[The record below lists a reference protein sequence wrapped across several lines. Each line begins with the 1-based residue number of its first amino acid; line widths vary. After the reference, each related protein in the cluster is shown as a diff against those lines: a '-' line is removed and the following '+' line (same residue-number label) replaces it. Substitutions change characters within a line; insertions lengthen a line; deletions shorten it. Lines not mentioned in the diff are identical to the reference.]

1 MFPPFCLFLLIL
13 GYFIFSTGWYEPSR
27 LVLRGQAAHP
37 SLLTVRWDSGQGFN
51 NYEERLFQPDI
62 LPQDGQVKIRFG
74 AAGRCYPASQSKQVV
89 CAAVLIDG
97 RKVNLHDLAEH
108 FLNADG
114 ELHFGKHDA
123 LSITVQ
129 AQSHIAFKFRT
140 DTSSGVAFVEV
151 NGRKTEYDLYMAN
164 EAAKFKQLDFWLLQ
178 PDGSFQVETELPRY
192 PIHRLEIVSSS
203 AGGPLRLTAAELHG
217 KGKVVD
223 LLCGQSATLGSFSID
238 QPLQGMRS
246 FFQPLQFV
254 QQIIFALLST
264 WLLIALFRLCKATG
278 SLRGMFC
285 AEKRYWFWLML
296 AGSLTVFG
304 TWLAA
309 FWPGV
314 MSVDSMKIW
323 RAAVLPDVYL
333 NDHPLLNVFLY
344 KYLYHLWHDPAVVP
358 VAHVLLTSLLAV
370 WFGFQIYRQGAS
382 LSVVMLWLL
391 FLLCSVPV
399 GVYNVMLWKDVPF
412 ALLTVFSACILV
424 KLRQEK
430 AQRRLRWTGQQ
441 ICALLL
447 AGISLGLIRHNGLV
461 YLAVL
466 PALFLLL
473 RLVPLK
479 KTLLALTPLLLA
491 AGLSFAVLQQT
502 SKTGFLRQ
510 ELRKYVKP
518 FSVQSLTED
527 AVRTAQD
534 YMTVLNI
541 NQPYQKWDKF
551 HDYFQDRQAWWFLRL
566 SGWQDVYPYQ
576 NAEPFFPTLNS
587 AALHIYEKSYDTPWV
602 WMTWN
607 PVWLLALL
615 PLLTLLFRWL
625 PDTAVLGTV
634 LLAGALPLIYLHIFN
649 WRYYYFLYFGL
660 LFLPAFVM
668 LDCARRMRSR
678 SAFCG
683 TENAASPAAE
693 ES

>member
-1 MFPPFCLFLLIL
+1 MPFPSFLHRLLPSACIFLCFLF
-13 GYFIFSTGWYEPSR
+13 YFVFSTGWLEPAK
-27 LVLRGQAAHP
+27 LVLRGQALTADHSP
-37 SLLTVRWDSGQGFN
+37 QLTVRWDSGHGFN
-51 NYEERLFQPDI
+51 NYEQRLFQPDI
-62 LPQDGQVKIRFG
+62 VPQNGQVKIRFG

-89 CAAVLIDG
+89 CAAVRVDSKKIDF
-97 RKVNLHDLAEH
+97 HDLAKQ
-108 FLNADG
+108 FLKADS
-114 ELHFGKHDA
+114 ELHFGKHGVLA
-123 LSITVQ
+123 LTVQ
-129 AQSHIAFKFRT
+129 SQSHIAFKFRT

-151 NGRKTEYDLYMAN
+151 NGKRTEYDLYMAN
-164 EAAKFKQLDFWLLQ
+164 VEATFKQLDFWLLQ
-178 PDGSFQVETELPRY
+178 PDGSFQVETDLPRY
-192 PIHRLEIVSSS
+192 PIRKLEIVNSGT
-203 AGGPLRLTAAELHG
+203 GGQLRLTAAELHG

-223 LLCGQSATLGSFSID
+223 LLHGQPAALGRFSID

-264 WLLIALFRLCKATG
+264 WLLIALTHRCKAAG
-278 SLRGMFC
+278 SLRSLFC
-285 AEKRYWFWLML
+285 AEKRHWFWLML
-296 AGSLTVFG
+296 TGSLTIFSL
-304 TWLAA
+304 WLAA

-314 MSVDSMKIW
+314 LSVDSMKIW

-358 VAHVLLTSLLAV
+358 VVHVLLTSLLAA
-370 WFGFQIYRQGAS
+370 WFGFWLHRQGAA
-382 LSVVMLWLL
+382 LPMVLLWLL

-412 ALLTVFSACILV
+412 ALLTVFWACILV

-430 AQRRLRWTGQQ
+430 QQRLRWTGQR

-466 PALFLLL
+466 PALLLLL
-473 RLVPLK
+473 RLVLLK
-479 KTLLALTPLLLA
+479 KALLGLIVLLTV
-491 AGLSFAVLQQT
+491 AGLGFAVLQQAG
-502 SKTGFLRQ
+502 KTKFLDEKLHQ
-510 ELRKYVKP
+510 YTKP
-518 FSVQSLTED
+518 LSLQGLAQD

-551 HDYFQDRQAWWFLRL
+551 HHYFQDRQAWWFLRL

-576 NAEPFFPTLNS
+576 KTEPPFPALNS
-587 AALHIYEKSYDTPWV
+587 AALHVYEKSYDQPWV
-602 WMTWN
+602 WLTWN

-615 PLLTLLFRWL
+615 PLLTLLCRWL
-625 PDTAVLGTV
+625 PNTAVLGAV
-634 LLAGALPLIYLHIFN
+634 LLAGALPLVYLRIFN

-660 LFLPAFVM
+660 LFLPAFIL
-668 LDCARRMRSR
+668 LDCTCREFKRQR
-678 SAFCG
+678 
-683 TENAASPAAE
+683 
-693 ES
+693 